1 MQSVDAR
8 FEQPGYKVYK
18 GLEDLALK
26 AANKVEFSEELAI
39 VTDMYGNDLDRSTL
53 QMQFQILGTNIPER
67 LLQSLMSGHIFN
79 KLPLLKDS
87 YLVK

>member
-1 MQSVDAR
+1 MKTVMLQQGSVPLQNSIPVPFHQDYYQIYYEALDLIVQSVDAR

-39 VTDMYGNDLDRSTL
+39 VTDMYDNDLD
-53 QMQFQILGTNIPER
+53 
-67 LLQSLMSGHIFN
+67 
-79 KLPLLKDS
+79 
-87 YLVK
+87 

>member
-18 GLEDLALK
+18 SLEDLALK

-39 VTDMYGNDLDRSTL
+39 VTDMYDNDLD
-53 QMQFQILGTNIPER
+53 
-67 LLQSLMSGHIFN
+67 
-79 KLPLLKDS
+79 
-87 YLVK
+87 